1 MSTVIAERRP
11 PLLVVTIDRPEVRN
25 SVDRPTADAL
35 ANAFRDFDR
44 DDELRIAILTGAE
57 GTFCAGADLKAIAS
71 GDPEHANRLDPVGE
85 GDGPMGPTRM
95 ELSKPVVAAVEGHAV
110 AGGLELALWCDLRVA
125 SATATFGVF
134 NRRWGVPLIDG
145 GTIRLARAVGQ
156 SRALDMLLTGRAV
169 TGTEAHDWGL
179 VNHLTEPGRALEEAI
194 VVAQRIAEF
203 PQSSLRA
210 DRRSAMS
217 QWGKSTNEALA
228 VEFTGGIGA
237 VQDGESV
244 AGAQRF
250 ELGKG

>member
-1 MSTVIAERRP
+1 
-11 PLLVVTIDRPEVRN
+11 
-25 SVDRPTADAL
+25 
-35 ANAFRDFDR
+35 
-44 DDELRIAILTGAE
+44 
-57 GTFCAGADLKAIAS
+57 
-71 GDPEHANRLDPVGE
+71 
-85 GDGPMGPTRM
+85 MGPTRM

-156 SRALDMLLTGRAV
+156 SRALDMLLTGRSV

-179 VNHLTEPGRALEEAI
+179 VNYLTEPGHALEETI

-210 DRRSAMS
+210 DRRSALT
-217 QWGKSTNEALA
+217 QWDKSMNEALA
-228 VEFTGGIGA
+228 VEFTGGLSA
-237 VQDGESV
+237 VQDGKSV
-244 AGAQRF
+244 AGAQHF
-250 ELGKG
+250 EHGAGRTGTLDT